1 MCACVCLCFAISYLA
16 DSCQVK
22 VKNLILLPKNFICSC
37 YEHRSTICELSSKG
51 LQKGEVATV
60 AGCPC
65 GVPPAS
71 VNSSSERS
79 PHKASSPTLILRSRD
94 RLKGLISSNIIKYQQ
109 TSASNI
115 MISHPYP
122 SLLIKNFNNSASVST
137 HYHTI
142 YTSFLY
148 VNL

>member
-1 MCACVCLCFAISYLA
+1 MSLRCPSSLS
-16 DSCQVK
+16 Q
-22 VKNLILLPKNFICSC
+22 LIFPRGLPIKP
-37 YEHRSTICELSSKG
+37 HR
-51 LQKGEVATV
+51 
-60 AGCPC
+60 
-65 GVPPAS
+65 
-71 VNSSSERS
+71 
-79 PHKASSPTLILRSRD
+79 PTLILRSRD

-142 YTSFLY
+142 IYFFPLREPLNARDQKLTSVDKICSKRQNVSGLQ
-148 VNL
+148 VLPGLILVSLNLSSFIHWSLKNRAVTFRNKKPP